1 MSLHTQ
7 RLNNAALATEIW
19 PTQLNFFFSFINVQH
34 HVIVVIKQ
42 GVIQQDCSINW
53 HNRTRPEDNHIFVQD
68 KKAVVA
74 SSANISHTPQTN
86 LTT

>member
-42 GVIQQDCSINW
+42 GVIQQDCS
-53 HNRTRPEDNHIFVQD
+53 
-68 KKAVVA
+68 
-74 SSANISHTPQTN
+74 SSIK
-86 LTT
+86 